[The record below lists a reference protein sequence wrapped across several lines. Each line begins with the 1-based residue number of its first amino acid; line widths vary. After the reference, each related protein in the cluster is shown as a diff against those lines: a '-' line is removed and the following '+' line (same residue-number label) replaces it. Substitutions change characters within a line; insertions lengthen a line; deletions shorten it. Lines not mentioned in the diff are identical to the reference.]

1 MSRVTIKDIAHL
13 AGVSVTT
20 VSRALNDNTEINET
34 TRNRILKIC
43 REQGYR
49 KNLLARSLISSKT
62 NVIGIIQPD
71 ISGPFHAA
79 LALHIE
85 TYARRQGYQVM
96 LCCGKPSD
104 GRIDELFDFLIQ
116 QRVDGILLT
125 SSDNHAYDLLEKYQ
139 SMVPA
144 VLLGMNAPVDSA
156 YRINSVSTDN
166 YMGGRLAAE
175 HLHRLNHKDVIYL
188 GLRSHSTTHR
198 LRYLGFVET
207 AEKLGMRVLTLENL
221 AAASTIE
228 NGYRLAHELFLSPFH
243 QTAIFAASDMIALGV
258 MQAADELGIQIP
270 QQISLM
276 GFDNL
281 DYAALPAIQ
290 LTTFAQSPESL
301 AKASVHLLLDLIN
314 SDDHTEYT
322 HKLLLP
328 TLIERNTCQTLAE

>member
-1 MSRVTIKDIAHL
+1 MSRVTIKEIARM

-20 VSRALNDNTEINET
+20 VSRALNNTAEISEA

-49 KNLLARSLISSKT
+49 KNLLASSLISSKT

-85 TYARRQGYQVM
+85 THARRQGYQVM

-104 GRIDELFDFLIQ
+104 ENIDELFDFLIQ

-125 SSDNHAYDLLEKYQ
+125 SSNNHAYKLLEKYQ
-139 SMVPA
+139 SVPS
-144 VLLGMNAPVDSA
+144 VLLGVNAPVDSV
-156 YRINSVSTDN
+156 YRVNSVSTDN

-175 HLHRLNHKDVIYL
+175 YLHHLGHKDVIYL
-188 GLRSHSTTHR
+188 GLRRNSTTHK
-198 LRYLGFVET
+198 LRHLGFIDA
-207 AEKLGMRVLTLENL
+207 AEKCGMHVLTLENP
-221 AAASTIE
+221 APSSTIE
-228 NGYRLAHELFLSPFH
+228 NGYLLARNLFSSPLH
-243 QTAIFAASDMIALGV
+243 QTAVFAASDMIALGA

-270 QQISLM
+270 QQLSLL

-281 DYAALPAIQ
+281 DYASLPAIQ
-290 LTTFAQSPESL
+290 LTTFAQSPEAL
-301 AKASVHLLLDLIN
+301 AKASVHLLLGLIN
-314 SDDHTEYT
+314 SDDHFEYT
-322 HKLLLP
+322 HKLLRP
-328 TLIERNTCQTLAE
+328 TLVERNTCRSPME